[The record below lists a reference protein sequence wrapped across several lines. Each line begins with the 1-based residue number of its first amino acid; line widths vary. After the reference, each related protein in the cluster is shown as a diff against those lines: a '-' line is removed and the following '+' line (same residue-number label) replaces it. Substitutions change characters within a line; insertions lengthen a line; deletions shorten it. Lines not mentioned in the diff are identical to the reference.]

1 MAEAQ
6 GGRNKFARRT
16 GVVVTLPLALV
27 ILVLHA
33 GWGRHAAAPRMRVVL
48 QEAPAGTGAAE
59 AERVELLVR

>member
-27 ILVLHA
+27 ILVL
-33 GWGRHAAAPRMRVVL
+33 